1 MKHCRHF
8 FCGHLGKLGYFPLS
22 LQYYVFN
29 TVRGVLSLLL
39 CVFNTVNSPFQ
50 TYWSIWTVEYHKV
63 QVACSTSHIMG
74 INPSEGVM
82 IVTRCVI
89 LGATKLLCAS
99 SKLLNFQ
106 NLAKV
111 FDKCWGLFVIVI
123 RKLCTYTQAWLSF
136 DWNFTTCSKGIV
148 KRLFKGHIHQRVTPY
163 L

>member
-8 FCGHLGKLGYFPLS
+8 FCSHLGKLGYFPLS

-29 TVRGVLSLLL
+29 TVRGVFSLLL

-99 SKLLNFQ
+99 SKLVNFQ
-106 NLAKV
+106 ILPKFLISVEVFSWFWSENYVRSLKHGCRLIEISQPVRRASWKDSSKV
-111 FDKCWGLFVIVI
+111 
-123 RKLCTYTQAWLSF
+123 TYTR
-136 DWNFTTCSKGIV
+136 G
-148 KRLFKGHIHQRVTPY
+148 
-163 L
+163 